1 MKTKTAAI
9 NTISK
14 GPFSSIIPSI
24 PSMIFEKIDQ
34 EKIEKIYL
42 FGSYAYGEPNEDSDV
57 DICVIIRKRLRRFK
71 MAYKINTILH
81 DNNIVPSDLLV
92 FRSKEFE
99 ESLKIRN
106 IERTIANH
114 GILLYG

>member
-1 MKTKTAAI
+1 MTAKTVTANIIAH
-9 NTISK
+9 
-14 GPFSSIIPSI
+14 GPFSGIIPSI
-24 PSMIFEKIDQ
+24 PSMIFEKIDK

-71 MAYKINTILH
+71 MAFKINSILH

-92 FRSKEFE
+92 FRSKEFNE
-99 ESLKIRN
+99 ALKIRN

>member
-1 MKTKTAAI
+1 MTAKTATANI
-9 NTISK
+9 IAH
-14 GPFSSIIPSI
+14 GPFSGIIPSI
-24 PSMIFEKIDQ
+24 PSMIFEKIDK

-57 DICVIIRKRLRRFK
+57 DICVIIRKRLQRFK
-71 MAYKINTILH
+71 MAFKIKTILH

-92 FRSKEFE
+92 FRSQDFYEA
-99 ESLKIRN
+99 LKIRN

>member
-1 MKTKTAAI
+1 MTAKTATANI
-9 NTISK
+9 IAH
-14 GPFSSIIPSI
+14 GPFSGIIPSI
-24 PSMIFEKIDQ
+24 PSMIFEKIDK

-71 MAYKINTILH
+71 MAFKIKTILH

-92 FRSKEFE
+92 FRSKDFYEA
-99 ESLKIRN
+99 LKIRN